1 MRNTKKMR
9 IRLPRMPEILLL
21 ILLAALV
28 SGCSAG
34 RSSYQIVFAETDN
47 APVDSRDDSPSP
59 VRVAISSVLSPTDT
73 INYYRAIADYVGDK
87 LNRPAILIQ
96 RKSYNEIS
104 MLMMNGG
111 ADIAL
116 LSSGAYLTYKQKQ
129 VEGLEA
135 IAMQERMGVPYYYGY
150 LVVNRDSRMT
160 DINDLRGKS
169 IAITDPASYSSYFFI
184 SERLAEFGETP
195 EHFFGRY
202 VYTYNHDSSLK
213 AVIDRVVD
221 AAAVNSL
228 VYEQAKRK
236 NPELTDSLH
245 IIAKSKPAGTSP
257 VVISSSLPDEDKK
270 ILKEIFLYMHEQ
282 EAVKPALQGLFIDR
296 FVPFDPRLYETAYR
310 IKPSS
315 RGRL

>member
-1 MRNTKKMR
+1 MNRMR
-9 IRLPRMPEILLL
+9 IRLPSVRRMLLL
-21 ILLAALV
+21 MLLASMLP
-28 SGCSAG
+28 GCTAG
-34 RSSYQIVFAETDN
+34 SSSYDIVFAETEN
-47 APVDSRDDSPSP
+47 APIDSRDDSPLP
-59 VRVAISSVLSPTDT
+59 VRVAISSVLSPADT
-73 INYYRAIADYVGDK
+73 INYYQAIANYVGDK

-96 RKSYNEIS
+96 RKSYNEIT

-129 VEGLEA
+129 AEGLEA

-150 LVVNRDSRMT
+150 LVVNRDSGMT
-160 DINDLRGKS
+160 DINDLKGKS

-184 SERLAEFGETP
+184 SERLAEIGETP

-202 VYTYNHDSSLK
+202 LYTYNHDSSLK
-213 AVIDRVVD
+213 AIIDRVVD

-236 NPELTDSLH
+236 NPDLADSLH

-257 VVISSSLPDEDKK
+257 VVISSSLPEEEKQM
-270 ILKEIFLYMHEQ
+270 LQEIFLSMHEQ
-282 EAVKPALQGLFIDR
+282 EAMKPALDGLFIDR

-310 IKPSS
+310 DKPSS
-315 RGRL
+315 RGSRL